1 MGKLSRAV
9 MHFGMACLIGTVP
22 MVLVLQGS
30 MQFLLKNLEAR
41 QWISRFKI
49 SSKPGIDRDGCEL
62 SG

>member
-1 MGKLSRAV
+1 